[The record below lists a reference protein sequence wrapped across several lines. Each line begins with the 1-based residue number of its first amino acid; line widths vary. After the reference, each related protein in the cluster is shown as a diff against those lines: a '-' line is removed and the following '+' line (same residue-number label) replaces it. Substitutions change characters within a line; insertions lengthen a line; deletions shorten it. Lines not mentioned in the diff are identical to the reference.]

1 MEKNSNK
8 IIFGVIFLI
17 VAAVLILK
25 GLNLGIMGN
34 FFGPLSWWEVI
45 WTLFLFAALIV
56 GIRKKNLFSIVISI
70 AFLVFIYSG
79 KFNIPKIPAW
89 AIFPPAVLIFFGIE
103 ALIPRRWHV
112 SRTDENGEHRIN
124 VTYRRDRGEDDE
136 CENAKVLNEE
146 GYNVE
151 LEFGST
157 VRYFDGDD
165 FKNSDLECSFGSIR
179 AYYDKATMQDSI
191 AYIDA
196 ECNFGSI
203 EIYIP
208 KAWKSEIR
216 RDHAFGRVRE
226 FGTHDWDGEHTVC
239 IKAEANFGEIRI
251 YHV

>member
-8 IIFGVIFLI
+8 IFFGVILLI
-17 VAAVLILK
+17 IAAVLILK
-25 GLNLGIMGN
+25 GINPGIMGN
-34 FFGPLSWWEVI
+34 LFGQMSGWDVM
-45 WTLFLFAALIV
+45 WTFLFLAALIT
-56 GIRKKNLFSIVISI
+56 GIRKQSLFPIVFSI
-70 AFLVFIYSG
+70 AGLVYIYQG
-79 KFNIPKIPAW
+79 KYMIPEIPAW
-89 AIFPPAVLIFFGIE
+89 AIFPPAVLIFIGLE

-112 SRTDENGEHRIN
+112 FRTDENGEHRIN
-124 VTYRRDRGEDDE
+124 VVYGRHRGEDDE